1 MDLMFLRGFSWSMD
15 LMFLRGLVL
24 TTACTIFLTGALVTF
39 LIASLFSKT
48 ERSVLAILGGGKF
61 HPALV
66 VLALRQVPYRPSS
79 FLKADSVQMQNL
91 PTWPPGASFNKFRLS
106 TCITSTPGMF
116 LKATWEG
123 FASGLSLL
131 SRSSTVCTAPGARP
145 APLRQGGTCLS
156 PRWPTLTSPSC

>member
-1 MDLMFLRGFSWSMD
+1 MFFILYSFNPKTLLWIYFLAFLTTLPALLAMGLAGAGFPVALAALRGID

-39 LIASLFSKT
+39 LMASLFSKT
-48 ERSVLAILGGGKF
+48 DRSVLAILGWGKF
-61 HPALV
+61 HPAFV

-106 TCITSTPGMF
+106 TCIVSTPGMF
-116 LKATWEG
+116 LNALVT
-123 FASGLSLL
+123 
-131 SRSSTVCTAPGARP
+131 P
-145 APLRQGGTCLS
+145 
-156 PRWPTLTSPSC
+156 